1 MKKYELVFEKD
12 NGEDLKVL
20 SFEVYDER
28 FKDYF
33 IDTIMDN
40 LEHDI
45 SDLDID
51 YEDLS
56 SFAIIERQFLK

>member
-1 MKKYELVFEKD
+1 MKKYELVFESL

-20 SFEVYDER
+20 SFEVHDER

-33 IDTIMDN
+33 IDTIMSN
-40 LEHDI
+40 LEYDI
-45 SDLDID
+45 SELDID

-56 SFAIIERQFLK
+56 SFVLIER

>member
-20 SFEVYDER
+20 SFEVHDER

-33 IDTIMDN
+33 IDTIMTN
-40 LEHDI
+40 LEYDI
-45 SDLDID
+45 SELEVD
-51 YEDLS
+51 YEELS
-56 SFAIIERQFLK
+56 SFAIIERQVLK